1 MKKFLIFYVAVALTA
16 SASAQESLLFGM
28 RGNPNTLKMNP
39 GAEIRTAF
47 WLGLPNVTTNLQF
60 TRPLSQY
67 LGDVNSNFT
76 GFTTPTEQIT
86 LQLDAEI
93 LSVGT
98 KLGKN
103 VLLFGGIRNHL
114 DARFALDND
123 LARFALNGMRD
134 LNGNIDPNYQGNFS
148 DLAFEVSERLSTNI
162 GVQVKLNPKWRVGA
176 TYNRTFV
183 LAEGGVRFDDLH
195 FNSTALP
202 NGLNELSLAAQ
213 GNLAYYGVLDR
224 SMGQNADEL
233 ENYLSNLSS
242 EEIRELVN
250 LIPSYSSFDLGATY
264 RPMKRL
270 RLTGSVVGLG
280 ARASVSRGF
289 QISVNNALTTSGFQ
303 WNAADTGVD
312 PLESFLQ
319 EFQDSLAV
327 SMDLVSPTTQTVKPF
342 QAIHAA
348 AYWDLAKWHSVG
360 LRYSQIARPSLS
372 YSAIAAEYHANLMK
386 GLQISGA
393 YTYFLSESQP
403 MSNQFS
409 AALQMRIL
417 PPLQLYIA
425 SSTVAMLPSYG
436 VAEQQLLLPT
446 TMDRLNLS
454 IGLNLV
460 FFERKPKSERMAN
473 KPVKTAEKTAE
484 KTAKKSKK

>member
-1 MKKFLIFYVAVALTA
+1 MKKFLIFSVAVALTA
-16 SASAQESLLFGM
+16 PAGAQESLLYGM

-67 LGDVNSNFT
+67 LGDVNGNFT

-86 LQLDAEI
+86 LQVDAEI
-93 LSVGT
+93 LNVGT

-103 VLLFGGIRNHL
+103 ILLFGGIRNHL

-233 ENYLSNLSS
+233 GNYLSNLSS
-242 EEIRELVN
+242 EGIRDLVN
-250 LIPSYSSFDLGATY
+250 LIPTYSSFDLGATY
-264 RPMKRL
+264 RPQKRL
-270 RLTGSVVGLG
+270 RITGSAVGLG

-289 QISVNNALTTSGFQ
+289 QLSINNSLTTSGFQ
-303 WNAADTGVD
+303 WNASDTGVD
-312 PLESFLQ
+312 PLESFLK
-319 EFQDSLAV
+319 EFRDSLAIN
-327 SMDLVSPTTQTVKPF
+327 MDLLSPTNQTVKPF

-348 AYWDLAKWHSVG
+348 AYWDLAKWHSIG

-372 YSAIAAEYHANLMK
+372 YTAIAAEYHANLLK
-386 GLQISGA
+386 GWQISGA
-393 YTYFLSESQP
+393 YTHFLSGSQP
-403 MSNQFS
+403 MSDQFS
-409 AALQMRIL
+409 VALQMRIL

-425 SSTVAMLPSYG
+425 SSAFGMMPSFD
-436 VAEQQLLLPT
+436 AATQTPLIPT
-446 TMDRLNLS
+446 TLDRVNFS
-454 IGLNLV
+454 VGLNLV
-460 FFERKPKSERMAN
+460 FFERKPKSERKAN
-473 KPVKTAEKTAE
+473 KPAKTSEKAVDKTE
-484 KTAKKSKK
+484 K

>member
-1 MKKFLIFYVAVALTA
+1 MKKFLIFSVAVALTA

-39 GAEIRTAF
+39 GAEIRTDF

-67 LGDVNSNFT
+67 LGDVNGNFT

-86 LQLDAEI
+86 VQVDAEI
-93 LSVGT
+93 LNVGT

-103 VLLFGGIRNHL
+103 ILLFGGIRNHL

-123 LARFALNGMRD
+123 FARFALNGMRD

-213 GNLAYYGVLDR
+213 GSLAYYGVLDH

-242 EEIRELVN
+242 GEIRELVN
-250 LIPSYSSFDLGATY
+250 LIPSYSSFDVGATY

-270 RLTGSVVGLG
+270 RLTGSAVGLG
-280 ARASVSRGF
+280 ASASISRGF
-289 QISVNNALTTSGFQ
+289 QISVNNSLTTSGFQ

-312 PLESFLQ
+312 PLKSFFQ

-327 SMDLVSPTTQTVKPF
+327 NMDLLSPTIQSVKPF

-360 LRYSQIARPSLS
+360 LRYSQVARPSLS

-393 YTYFLSESQP
+393 YTRFLSGSQP
-403 MSNQFS
+403 MSDQYS
-409 AALQMRIL
+409 VALQMRIL
-417 PPLQLYIA
+417 PPLQLYFA
-425 SSTVAMLPSYG
+425 SSAFGMLPSYDA
-436 VAEQQLLLPT
+436 VAQIPLIPT
-446 TMDRLNLS
+446 TLDRVNFS

-460 FFERKPKSERMAN
+460 FFERKPKSERKAN
-473 KPVKTAEKTAE
+473 TPLKTAEKKAE
-484 KTAKKSKK
+484 KSKK

>member
-1 MKKFLIFYVAVALTA
+1 MKKFLIFSVAVALTA
-16 SASAQESLLFGM
+16 PAGAQESLLYGM

-67 LGDVNSNFT
+67 LGDVNGNFT

-86 LQLDAEI
+86 LQVDAEI
-93 LSVGT
+93 LNVGT

-103 VLLFGGIRNHL
+103 ILLFGGIRNHL

-233 ENYLSNLSS
+233 GNYLSNLSS
-242 EEIRELVN
+242 EGIRDLVN

-270 RLTGSVVGLG
+270 RITGSAVGLG

-289 QISVNNALTTSGFQ
+289 QLSINNSLTTSGFQ
-303 WNAADTGVD
+303 WNASDTGVD
-312 PLESFLQ
+312 PLESFLK
-319 EFQDSLAV
+319 EFRDSLAIN
-327 SMDLVSPTTQTVKPF
+327 MDLLSPTNQTVKPF

-348 AYWDLAKWHSVG
+348 AYWDLAKWHSIG

-372 YSAIAAEYHANLMK
+372 YTALAAEYHANLLK
-386 GLQISGA
+386 GWQISGA
-393 YTYFLSESQP
+393 YTHFLSGSQP
-403 MSNQFS
+403 MSDQFS
-409 AALQMRIL
+409 VALQMRIL

-425 SSTVAMLPSYG
+425 SSAFGMMPSFD
-436 VAEQQLLLPT
+436 AATQTPLIPT
-446 TMDRLNLS
+446 TLDRVNFS
-454 IGLNLV
+454 VGLNLV
-460 FFERKPKSERMAN
+460 FFERKPKSERKAN
-473 KPVKTAEKTAE
+473 KPAKTSEKAVDKTE
-484 KTAKKSKK
+484 K

>member
-1 MKKFLIFYVAVALTA
+1 MKKFLIFSVAVALTA
-16 SASAQESLLFGM
+16 PAGAQESLLYGM

-67 LGDVNSNFT
+67 LGDVNGNFT

-86 LQLDAEI
+86 LQVDAEI
-93 LSVGT
+93 LNVGT

-103 VLLFGGIRNHL
+103 ILLFGGIRNHL

-233 ENYLSNLSS
+233 GNYLSNLSS
-242 EEIRELVN
+242 EGIRDLVN
-250 LIPSYSSFDLGATY
+250 LIPTYSSFDLGATY
-264 RPMKRL
+264 RPKKRL
-270 RLTGSVVGLG
+270 RITGSAVGLG

-289 QISVNNALTTSGFQ
+289 QLSINNSLTTSGFQ
-303 WNAADTGVD
+303 WNASDTGVD
-312 PLESFLQ
+312 PLESFLK
-319 EFQDSLAV
+319 EFRDSLAIN
-327 SMDLVSPTTQTVKPF
+327 MDLLSPTNQTVKPF

-348 AYWDLAKWHSVG
+348 AYWDLAKWHSIG

-372 YSAIAAEYHANLMK
+372 YTAIAAEYHANLLK
-386 GLQISGA
+386 GWQISGA
-393 YTYFLSESQP
+393 YTHFLSGSQP
-403 MSNQFS
+403 MSDQFS
-409 AALQMRIL
+409 VALQMRIL

-425 SSTVAMLPSYG
+425 SSAFGMMPSFD
-436 VAEQQLLLPT
+436 AATQTPLIPT
-446 TMDRLNLS
+446 TLDRVNFS
-454 IGLNLV
+454 VGLNLV
-460 FFERKPKSERMAN
+460 FFERKPKSERKAN
-473 KPVKTAEKTAE
+473 KPAKTSEKAVDKTE
-484 KTAKKSKK
+484 K